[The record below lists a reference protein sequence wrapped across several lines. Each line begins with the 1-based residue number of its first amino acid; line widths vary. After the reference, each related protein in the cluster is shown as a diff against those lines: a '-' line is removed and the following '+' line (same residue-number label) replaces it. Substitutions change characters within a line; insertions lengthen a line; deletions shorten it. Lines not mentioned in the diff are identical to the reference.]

1 MFICSFLNIVIFDV
15 QYYIKER
22 SSVSHSLEM
31 VRDNG
36 KDKKPEDNRNFD
48 NNIPEGVKFLDGTV
62 YTVLL
67 DRNNNI
73 RGIINHTNNNISD
86 NDIKNI
92 ANNILDKKPKEK
104 QINLFSRYSYLY
116 NSENELT
123 IYDNTNVRNDL
134 FNYFGISFILLI
146 FLIVIIYLVALII
159 TRYIT
164 KPANES
170 FIKQKRFIA
179 DASHELKT
187 PLSVIISSNE
197 SLIREMGENKWSNYI
212 KEETSRMSTL
222 VSDLLNLS
230 LLEESDNDRR
240 KNGDLS
246 KCVLLSSLALEG
258 KIYENGNSINTDIDE
273 KIFFLID
280 SDEIRNLVEIL
291 LDNALRHSDKGSC
304 ITISLKKNNNN
315 DIVLLVKNYGDEIP
329 KDEEE
334 KIFERFYRV
343 SKARERKDNRYG
355 LGLAIAKSI
364 VIKHNG
370 IISASSNNGETIFK
384 IIFKN

>member
-1 MFICSFLNIVIFDV
+1 
-15 QYYIKER
+15 
-22 SSVSHSLEM
+22 M

-62 YTVLL
+62 YTILL
-67 DRNNNI
+67 DRNDNI

-92 ANNILDKKPKEK
+92 ASNILDKKPKEK
-104 QINLFSRYSYLY
+104 QINLFSKYSYLY
-116 NSENELT
+116 NEENELT

-134 FNYFGISFILLI
+134 FSYFGISFILLI

-170 FIKQKRFIA
+170 FINQKRFIA

-212 KEETSRMSTL
+212 KEEACRMNNL

-230 LLEESDNDRR
+230 LLEESDSDRR

-280 SDEIRNLVEIL
+280 GDEIRNLVEIL
-291 LDNALRHSDKGSC
+291 LDNALKHADKGSC

-329 KDEEE
+329 KGEEE